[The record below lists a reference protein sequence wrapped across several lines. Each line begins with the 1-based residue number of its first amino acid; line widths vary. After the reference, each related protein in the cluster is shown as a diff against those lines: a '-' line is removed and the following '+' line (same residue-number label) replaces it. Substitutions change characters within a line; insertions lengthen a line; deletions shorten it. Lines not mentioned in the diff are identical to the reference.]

1 MLSQQASSRKDPD
14 GEREVFRSAGST
26 VLSWAWFVVAG
37 IILVDLAV
45 QGRDHA
51 ALVTAVLVLAITGV
65 VYACA
70 WRPKIV
76 ADSGGITVINPVR
89 DHQVPWTAVSKV
101 DVVNA
106 VRVHCEP
113 APGAARGRV
122 LYSWAVQ
129 SSPRSARKHA
139 LRSEVNSKPRPRLT
153 PRPRTLQPPPGSVP
167 HRYGEL
173 PEPAKDALE
182 RSSAEFTAGRLAER
196 AQHARRAAARAAGLP
211 PAGGQPAAD
220 GATLTGAPLPSG
232 PAPATNGSAQANGPA
247 PGGPA
252 LANGPA
258 LADRP
263 APAGEQAG
271 TSAAKPEPWFA
282 NVTEGAGPAGEQA
295 AAPAGDSAAYGTGP
309 AAGKGVPA
317 AGNGAPAGDRA
328 MATAQPVAR
337 WAWLPIAAMVVP
349 VALLLLVALV

>member
-14 GEREVFRSAGST
+14 SEREVFRSAGST
-26 VLSWAWFVVAG
+26 VLSWAWFVVAV

-51 ALVTAVLVLAITGV
+51 AVVTAVLVLAITGV

-89 DHQVPWTAVSKV
+89 DHQVPWTAVRQV

-113 APGAARGRV
+113 APGTARGRV

-129 SSPRSARKHA
+129 SSPRSARKAA
-139 LRSEVNSKPRPRLT
+139 LRREAHSQPRPRLT
-153 PRPRTLQPPPGSVP
+153 PRPRVLQPPASTAPRG
-167 HRYGEL
+167 YGEL
-173 PEPAKDALE
+173 PDSAKEALE

-196 AQHARRAAARAAGLP
+196 AQHARQAAARASGLSPTAGGQATAGGPAPASAP
-211 PAGGQPAAD
+211 PAGGPPPA
-220 GATLTGAPLPSG
+220 G
-232 PAPATNGSAQANGPA
+232 GSATAAGPV
-247 PGGPA
+247 
-252 LANGPA
+252 
-258 LADRP
+258 
-263 APAGEQAG
+263 PAGEQAG
-271 TSAAKPEPWFA
+271 TPAAQAGPPDPWFA
-282 NVTEGAGPAGEQA
+282 NATDEAVPVVEQTGTPAADSPAPGPGA
-295 AAPAGDSAAYGTGP
+295 AAGGQS
-309 AAGKGVPA
+309 
-317 AGNGAPAGDRA
+317 
-328 MATAQPVAR
+328 MATAQPVAQ

-349 VALLLLVALV
+349 LAVLLLVVLV